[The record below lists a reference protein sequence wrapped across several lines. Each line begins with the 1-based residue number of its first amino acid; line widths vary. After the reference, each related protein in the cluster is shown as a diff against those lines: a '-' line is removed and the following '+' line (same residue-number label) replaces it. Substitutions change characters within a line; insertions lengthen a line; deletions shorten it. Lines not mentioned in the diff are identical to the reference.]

1 MGFSRRHSIISK
13 KQVIS
18 PVQEP
23 PSENISPDQD
33 LPSENISPLTEEEI
47 ACVPLVLLEPFKNY
61 VISETQTQPKVTKEG
76 ENVTIILN
84 DLHPYEYKNGSV
96 CNIEPVIRLQDVIQ
110 VPEMTPQQKRLVTKN
125 SYLQTLLSQVRSKQV
140 GQPKD
145 ILIAN
150 NFCGW

>member
-1 MGFSRRHSIISK
+1 MGFSRRNSIISK
-13 KQVIS
+13 KQVIF
-18 PVQEP
+18 PVQDP
-23 PSENISPDQD
+23 
-33 LPSENISPLTEEEI
+33 PSENISPLTGEEI

-125 SYLQTLLSQVRSKQV
+125 SYLQTLLSQVRSKQT
-140 GQPKD
+140 GKPKTIGLTED
-145 ILIAN
+145 Y
-150 NFCGW
+150 CGR